1 MNRGQRARFPADLRA
16 HRPRRPRPS
25 GARHDTDA
33 VYVGAVLGWGAVMVV
48 IETVVAELAWLTTI
62 VGGSARRFGVVDLPV
77 GAFTH
82 PVVGAVAYVTSVV
95 LVASAILLGRQ
106 T

>member
-1 MNRGQRARFPADLRA
+1 
-16 HRPRRPRPS
+16 
-25 GARHDTDA
+25 
-33 VYVGAVLGWGAVMVV
+33 MVV
-48 IETVVAELAWLTTI
+48 IETVGAELAWLTII
-62 VGGSARRFGVVDLPV
+62 VGGSARRFGVVDLTV

>member
-1 MNRGQRARFPADLRA
+1 MI
-16 HRPRRPRPS
+16 
-25 GARHDTDA
+25 
-33 VYVGAVLGWGAVMVV
+33 VV
-48 IETVVAELAWLTTI
+48 IETVGAELAWLTII
-62 VGGSARRFGVVDLPV
+62 VGGAARRFGVVGLTV
-77 GAFTH
+77 GAFTR